1 MLKELQLLH
10 EVKADTIEVF
20 EDLQLVIN
28 QLISLYKW
36 KNDTLVEYFD
46 IISLAIVCFVII
58 QKEN

>member
-1 MLKELQLLH
+1 MLKELQLLQ

-28 QLISLYKW
+28 QLIGLYKW
-36 KNDTLVEYFD
+36 KDDTLEEYFH
-46 IISLAIVCFVII
+46 IVSPAAVCFVII

>member
-1 MLKELQLLH
+1 MLKELQLLQ

-28 QLISLYKW
+28 QLIGLYKW
-36 KNDTLVEYFD
+36 KDDTLEEYFD
-46 IISLAIVCFVII
+46 IVSPATVCFAII